1 MARVHQPQRTSA
13 AAQTHA
19 RTQDHQSFKRAR
31 ARRRHADRQLV
42 PVPVAKLLGIPV
54 AQLAEVMREL
64 GMTQKLT
71 MSQARCWVADPSSA
85 PGWLT
90 VAAQRAEL
98 ARQQDQDRAEPE
110 LRPRTRGREQRS
122 DRSRGAGP
130 AANEQARLE
139 EFVRELRATPPGGGR
154 ARGGRG
160 GSKSRRR

>member
-85 PGWLT
+85 PGWLS

-122 DRSRGAGP
+122 DRSRGPGSGD
-130 AANEQARLE
+130 NEQARLE
-139 EFVRELRATPPGGGR
+139 EFLRELRAVSSSGG
-154 ARGGRG
+154 RGGRG
-160 GSKSRRR
+160 GSKPRRR